1 MFKVF
6 EYSKFNKFDNVEI
19 EKEYSAQILCYF
31 KTRGSLALKAHLRDM
46 F

>member
-19 EKEYSAQILCYF
+19 EKEYSAQFMLF
-31 KTRGSLALKAHLRDM
+31 
-46 F
+46 